1 MTLTIKL
8 SHDFD
13 TGSSNDDGITKL
25 TAVVISGTGAT
36 PLNYVV
42 FTIGATTYS
51 PVLVGPGGVF
61 SFIAPVL
68 PEGTYTI
75 YAQEWNS
82 TLTGMIGS
90 SVMTQFVIDTT
101 APAASGG
108 APDLAAGS
116 DSGISDSD
124 DITSDDTPTLSG
136 SGVEAF
142 ATVKLYDTDGTT
154 LLGTNQADASGNWTI
169 TSSPLSEGSHTL
181 TVRQT
186 DLAGNTS
193 TVASSSLVVTID
205 KTAPTTTISAI
216 DIGNDSGSLNTDFI
230 TNVASQTV
238 TATLSPA
245 LTAGEILYGSVNGG
259 ASWTDITNQVSGTS
273 VIWTGVTLSGSS
285 SIMMKVADAAGNDG
299 TVASQSYTLDQ
310 IADAAPVATVTIND
324 VDGYISYAE
333 KSAVSFTVTNLDVDA
348 TAVVTFSDGNAA
360 HDVTANVLADGT
372 ATADLSDLV
381 EGTVTATIA
390 ITDVAGNTATGNGD
404 SSTKDTTADSALVAR
419 VTINDVDGYISNTEK
434 SAVSFT
440 VANLDVDAT
449 AVVTFSDGNP
459 AHDVTVPVLADGTAT
474 ADLSGLDEGAVT
486 ATIAITDVAG
496 NTATGT
502 SDSSTKDTT
511 ANPPAAPDLEVASDT
526 GVSNNDDLTNDATP
540 TVTGSGA
547 EESATVTLY
556 DTDGTTVLG
565 TDVADAS
572 GNWSI
577 TSTNLG
583 DGQHTLT
590 AKQVDLAGN
599 ESIASA
605 GLAVSIDTVVD
616 SAPIATLVV
625 GGSNGP
631 NVANATVSF
640 VVSGLDGNATGQVT
654 FSDGTYSTAPVA
666 VSGNGTYTADLSTL
680 TGTITS
686 IFNITDVAGNS
697 GYVTGNVVY
706 TTIQAAVD
714 AASAN
719 DTILIANGTYTEQVV
734 IDGKNGLTLQEAD
747 GATVIIKAPADVIET
762 VRSSS
767 DRELHGVVTVKNA
780 LDVTL
785 DGITVDGDGRA
796 NTIDESTGAGQANYI
811 GVVYRNA
818 SGSVLDVD
826 ITGIRDAYPGGNT
839 VGSHPIVSGNQRG
852 VGIQVDNDTQL
863 AFTMT
868 GGSISDFQKN
878 ATVFNNANLN
888 VSGVTVTGGG
898 AQTINAQNGI
908 QVLNSTGTVSG
919 NTITG
924 IGYAGAQVVY
934 SGAVLAYGNTDLDI
948 TNNTITGA
956 NLESTAAKV
965 VGIFVLDFGTPNNG
979 GTISGNTISYV
990 DEAIDVSG
998 DFITTGITVGANTVS
1013 NIDLTDPYA
1022 TGVYFSPDA
1031 SPVSFNVTGTDFND
1045 VLHGSN
1051 GADTLIGLAGND
1063 DINGGAG
1070 ADNMSGGAGDD
1081 TFAVDNAG
1089 DSVVEATGEGTDTVN
1104 TTVSFT
1110 LAAGVEVENL
1120 NSVGT
1125 GLNLTGNEFAQ
1136 VITGDAGNNVLT
1148 GMSGA
1153 DKLIGNAGTDTA
1165 TYAAGATIAIDTSG
1179 NWTITDAGGTDTL
1192 TGVEKVTIGSDTYLL
1207 VDKEGANVGGFQTLQ
1222 AAIDAAAGG
1231 ETILVA
1237 PGAYTE
1243 SANYN
1248 LADNTNSGS
1257 NPLGLLINKS
1267 VTIQGVAADGALIT
1281 DASATAATVTA
1292 SVQSNWGTSF
1302 FVTAPDV
1309 TITGLNLV
1317 AATSGGIA
1325 NKAIEVIEDNFTLA
1339 YSVVGSANGDIGSV
1353 IYINDDIAT
1362 SDPGFTSDIA
1372 EFNIHDNILNGDFVL
1387 TNGPGMNLSPTSFV
1401 LADNDFVRNP
1411 GSTDDWN
1418 WGVIITGRDD
1428 AVAWRP
1434 ASLGGPL
1441 VATGNSFSADYTV
1454 DRLLF
1459 VRDDDATKLPTAQF
1473 VEDFITDNGI
1483 QTYAYATSP
1492 AGVPSAV
1499 DLGTTFGFVL
1509 TLTAGN
1515 GSQYANEGDT
1525 LIVKTDGTPA
1535 TETIVTDDLTVEVQS
1550 AELDLVLGGGVITLH
1565 LAGTQNA
1572 DVAGNSNANTIT
1584 GNDADNTLAGDGGND
1599 VLTGN
1604 GGNDTISGGAGTDTA
1619 TYAAGASITIDGSGN
1634 WTVTDGGGTDT
1645 LNGVEKV
1652 VIGSITY
1659 LLVDKQGAND
1669 GGFQSLQA
1677 AIDAA
1682 VGGETLLVAPGAYLE
1697 SANYNPNNNTNDP
1710 GFANPLGLLIN
1721 KSVTIQGVASN
1732 GAPITNAGSTAATI
1746 TSSVQSNWGTNFYVS
1761 AANVKIS
1768 GLRFEGTASGT
1779 VVNKAI
1785 EVIADG
1791 FSITG
1796 AVVIAVVGK
1805 GISSSIYIN
1814 EANVPVGAGA
1824 SFNGATINDY
1834 SIKLNTLTGAVVVTN
1849 GVGWNISAGAMEI
1862 VGNEFKVQTG
1872 GNAIYNNGII
1882 LNGYVDGIAWMN
1894 APVAEPTLISGNTF
1908 EAGFEVLVR
1917 GRDQTSANLPLSL
1930 ADVQTFITNHPGLLQ
1945 YAYAVIPAETALRE
1959 VPSEINGASFPDP
1972 LLAALRTTAS
1982 GAATN
1987 ALAGDTLIVMSG
1999 TGPDNETIS
2008 VDNLTIKA
2016 LSSSADLNLTLGAG
2030 VSNITLADY
2039 ATGQGSDVDVAGNAL
2054 DNAIV
2059 GNSGENILSGDSGS
2073 DTIRGGGDNDTIDGG
2088 TGMDSALYSGSLSA
2102 ANITTNGSGGWNV
2115 SAGGEGT
2122 DSLAGIEIVDG
2133 AEAGKF
2139 LLVGNGGYTT
2149 IQAAINA
2156 ASNGDTIIVAAGT
2169 YTEDVTVTDKAI
2181 SIIGAEPG
2189 VNINGQFLVS
2199 DTMETADVM
2208 RFENLNIDADGK
2220 SYGISVR
2227 NAATDVPGVN
2237 GGKIVL
2243 DGVSIANANEVGF
2256 FYAHPSNG
2264 SNPINPG
2271 TVGSI
2276 EILDSSFTDNGHL
2289 VTGAR
2294 GQGHVNLFGFNGN
2307 LTVNGV
2313 TMTGP
2318 AVDLGD
2324 STFRG
2329 GTITTGNDANP
2340 DKAFSVTGIRT
2351 GTPGVGGYVDA
2362 GNLVLNNVTI
2372 TGNYS
2377 TDVLAVYTIQ
2387 SFATVTVSNVDID
2400 ARGPWGLVNFDS
2412 VSGPLDLSGVSGT
2425 NLATESSIVVL
2436 QGLSGGDSFAGTAGN
2451 DALIGRGGD
2460 DSLDGG
2466 AGNDLIIGGAGN
2478 DSMTGGAGDDTFA
2491 VDNAG
2496 DSVVEATGEGTDTV
2510 NTTVSFTLAAGVEVE
2525 NLILADLATDTED
2538 FENFTAGPITDGENG
2553 WKVAGS
2559 KDQEVIVDPND
2570 ANNMVFRMSS
2580 DPSNGDFGGPY
2591 SPSLPIAAGEPGTT
2605 AAADS
2610 QAISFDFRA
2619 VQLADMSRLEVDL
2632 GNKAGTDRNNFLVI
2646 ENLADGIRI
2655 AVADPML
2662 NGHWDTGP
2670 DTDNFTAYTGNRTLI
2685 SGVDASDTHIFSMV
2699 VRYVAGANNDVVDV
2713 YLDGAHIG
2721 STTTFENYRDALGGT
2736 HGANAE
2742 ANQTSR
2748 LFFRA
2753 SAGGGANDGPGGQN
2767 QGFLFDN
2774 IQNAVFMSDQSLTG
2788 NEFAQSLI
2796 GNAGNNILTGNGG
2809 NDTLSGGLGTDTAT
2823 YTEDLNA
2830 ADFSYDSGHIQV
2842 TTDTEGTDHLNGIE
2856 VVTDGTNV
2864 FRLVGA
2870 GGYGDN
2876 ATAVAASNPGDIIID
2891 GTADYDGNLAV
2902 TVGDELVNDNE
2913 KATVAFT
2920 VAGLDGDATAVVT
2933 FTDEDSNEVTVSVAA
2948 GANGLSY
2955 FADLT
2960 TLNDGTITITITA
2973 TDSGGLTAT
2982 GTGDSLT
2989 LDTASPDVTSAA
3001 STSYL
3006 ENTVVATP
3014 VYMATADGAVTWTLG
3029 GTDAGLFNIDSNSG
3043 EVFFNTSPDAE
3054 NPADVDTNNVY
3065 DITVTAT
3072 DTANNSTVQA
3082 VAISVNDQDEFD
3094 VSAITDTN
3102 AASEAVAENASTGT
3116 VVGITAFASDAD
3128 ATNNTVSYSLSSNP
3142 DNLFAIDSGTGV
3154 VTTLATINRESLGA
3168 SVNIEVTAT
3177 SADGSTS
3184 VQSYSITINDQ
3195 DEFDV
3200 SAITDTNAASEAVA
3214 ENASTGTVVG
3224 ITAFASDADATNNT
3238 VSYSLSS
3245 NPDNLFAI
3253 DSGTGVVTTLA
3264 TINRESLGASVNI
3277 EVTATSADGS
3287 TSVQSYSIA
3296 INDQDE
3302 FDVSAITDTNAAS
3315 EAVAENASTGTVVG
3329 ITAFASDADA
3339 TNNTVSYSLSSN
3351 PDNLFAIDSGTG
3363 VVTTLATINRESL
3376 GASVNIEVTA
3386 TSADGSTS
3394 VQSYSITINDQDEFD
3409 VSAITDTNAAS
3420 EAVAENASTGTVV
3433 GITAFASDADATN
3446 NTVSY
3451 SLSSNPDNL
3460 FAIDSGTGVV
3470 TTLATINRES
3480 LGASVNIEV
3489 TATSADGSTSV
3500 QSYSITI
3507 NDQDEFDVSA
3517 ITDTNAA
3524 SEAVAE
3530 NASTGTV
3537 VGITAFA
3544 SDADATNNT
3553 VSYSLSSNPDNLFAI
3568 DSGTGVVTTLATINR
3583 ESLGASVNIEVTAT
3597 SADGSTSVQSY
3608 SITINDQDEFDVSA
3622 ITDTNAASEAVAEN
3636 ASTGTVVGIT
3646 AFASDADAT
3655 NNTVSYSLSSNPDNL
3670 FAIDS
3675 GTGVVTTLATINR
3688 ESLGASVN
3696 IEVTATSADGS
3707 TSVQSYS
3714 IAINDQDEFD
3724 VSVITDTNA
3733 ASEAVAE
3740 NASTGT
3746 VVGITAFASDADATN
3761 NTVSYSLSS
3770 NPDNLFAIDSGTG
3783 VVTTHATINRESLGA
3798 SVNIEVTAT
3807 SADGSTSVQSYSI
3820 TINDQDEFDVSAI
3833 TDTNAASEAVA
3844 ENASTGT
3851 VVGITAFASDADAT
3865 NNTVSYSLSSNP
3877 DNLFAIDSGT
3887 GVVTT
3892 LATINRESLGASVN
3906 IEVTATSADGSTSVQ
3921 SYSITINDQDEF
3933 DVSAITDTNAA
3944 SEAVAENASTGTVVG
3959 ITAFA
3964 SDADATNNTV
3974 SYSLSSNPDNL
3985 FAIDSGT
3992 GVVTTLATINRESLG
4007 ASVNIEVTATS
4018 ADGSTSV
4025 QSYSIA
4031 INDQDEFDVSV
4042 ITDTNA
4048 ASEAVA
4054 ENASTGTVVGITA
4067 FASDAD
4073 ATDNTVTY
4081 SLTDDAGG
4089 LFAIDA
4095 NTGEVSVNGALDF
4108 ESADSHNITVL
4119 ATSSDTSTSSQTFT
4133 ITVTDVNEAPVIT
4146 ANNGITV
4153 LEGSADTTIASSN
4166 LTTTD
4171 LEQGTAQIVYTLTE
4185 LPSSGTLTKSGVLL
4199 SIGQTFTQANIDAG
4213 VIKYSNDGSEVAND
4227 SFKFT
4232 VSDGTNSLG
4241 EQTFDINV
4249 TAVND
4254 NPVVG
4259 PTDSNTVDAD
4269 TVAENANVGVLV
4281 GIIASASDADFDTTI
4296 TYSLSNS
4303 AGGRFAIDATSG
4315 VVSVAG
4321 ALDYENAASHNITVL
4336 ATSSDGSESS
4346 QTFTIAVTNV
4356 NDNPVLGPTD
4366 NNAAVNTVAE
4376 NASPGA
4382 TVGITA
4388 LASDAD
4394 SDATVTYTL
4403 SNDAG
4408 GKFAIDDTS
4417 GVVTVLSA
4425 LDYESAANHDIVVLA
4440 TSSDGSTSSQTFNIA
4455 VTNVNEAPS
4464 ITPASLVLTVQ
4475 ENLILAGSMAADDP
4489 DVGDNLLFSLEGG
4502 ADENLFTIDANTG
4515 ALSFVTAPDW
4525 ENPTDAGGNNVYDVL
4540 IKVTD
4545 AGSLT
4550 DTQAVTV
4557 TVTNDTA
4564 EAPVTVL
4571 NAGLT
4576 VGENSIDTIIG
4587 NSALNTTDQD
4597 TGVSLIVYTL
4607 TALPTHGTLTKN
4619 GDAMLVG
4626 STFTQANING
4636 GAIKYSHDGNESVS
4650 ESFKFVVSDGTST
4663 LPEQTFTI
4671 SVTNVNDPGSVTIS
4685 GTAVENQTLT
4695 ANVLDPEG
4703 MGTISYQWKA
4713 DGNTISGATG
4723 STLVLTDGQVGK
4735 AISVVASYT
4744 DGKGTAELH
4753 TSAATGIVTN
4763 VNDLPT
4769 GSVVISGPA
4778 VVGAT
4783 LAVSN
4788 TLADED
4794 GLGAITYQWKADGTN
4809 IGGATGSSYTL
4820 TGSQQ
4825 GKTIT
4830 VTASYSDGHGT
4841 AEAVTSTATSAVTS
4855 NIYMGTPNPD
4865 TLVGTAADEVFYGL
4879 ASNDT
4884 INGGAGNDLLDGEA
4898 GNDSLIGGLGDDI
4911 YVLDAAGDKVV
4922 ELPGEGID
4930 TIRSSVT
4937 RTLGAN
4943 QENLTLLGSA
4953 SIKAYG
4959 NGLNN
4964 ILIGNSA
4971 GNTLD
4976 GDGGADIM
4984 SGGLG
4989 NDYYIVDDAGDHV
5002 IENLNEGTADMV
5014 KSWIT
5019 YTLTANVEKLTL
5031 LGSADINGFGNDM
5044 SNSLFGN
5051 SGNNILDGGAG
5062 ADTMTGGEGND
5073 TYIVNSTTDV
5083 VSEFD
5088 GGGTDTV
5095 MSSLGR
5101 SLGAYQENLTLL
5113 GSASINGYGNDM
5125 DNVLVGNSAG
5135 NTLDGKVGADT
5146 MLGGLGNDYYIV
5158 DDAGDDVIE
5167 HMNEGTA
5174 DMVKSWIT
5182 YTLTANVE
5190 KLTLLG
5196 SADINGFGNDMSN
5209 SLFGNTGNNILDGGA
5224 GTDTMTGG
5232 AGNDTYIVNNA
5243 SDVVT
5248 EFLGEGIDTILSSVG
5263 RTLGAYQENLT
5274 FTGSGSINGY
5284 GNALNNAMTG
5294 NSGNNSLRGSD
5305 GADTLAG
5312 GLGNDTLTG
5321 GEDADQFVFDTTPG
5335 GDNVD
5340 TIADFVSGVDKLI
5353 LVNSVFTGLGASGLL
5368 DPEMLLIG
5376 AGLSA
5381 ATDASDRLIYNTT
5394 NGRLYYDADGFGGDA
5409 SVQIARLTGAPTI
5422 IDTDFFIS

>member
-1 MTLTIKL
+1 MTLTINL

-616 SAPIATLVV
+616 SAPLATLVV

-654 FSDGTYSTAPVA
+654 FSDGTSSTAPVA
-666 VSGNGTYTADLSTL
+666 VSGNGTYTADLSTSTL

-686 IFNITDVAGNS
+686 IFNITDAAGNS

-706 TTIQAAVD
+706 TTIQAAVN

-719 DTILIANGTYTEQVV
+719 DTIHVGSGTYTEQVV

-747 GATVIIKAPADVIET
+747 GAIVTIKAPADVVET

-767 DRELHGVVTVKNA
+767 DRELNGVVTVKNA
-780 LDVTL
+780 LNVTL

-839 VGSHPIVSGNQRG
+839 FGGHPIVSGNQRG

-965 VGIFVLDFGTPNNG
+965 VGVFVLDFGTPNNG
-979 GTISGNTISYV
+979 GTISDNTISYV

-1070 ADNMSGGAGDD
+1070 ADNMS
-1081 TFAVDNAG
+1081 
-1089 DSVVEATGEGTDTVN
+1089 
-1104 TTVSFT
+1104 
-1110 LAAGVEVENL
+1110 
-1120 NSVGT
+1120 
-1125 GLNLTGNEFAQ
+1125 
-1136 VITGDAGNNVLT
+1136 
-1148 GMSGA
+1148 
-1153 DKLIGNAGTDTA
+1153 
-1165 TYAAGATIAIDTSG
+1165 
-1179 NWTITDAGGTDTL
+1179 
-1192 TGVEKVTIGSDTYLL
+1192 
-1207 VDKEGANVGGFQTLQ
+1207 
-1222 AAIDAAAGG
+1222 
-1231 ETILVA
+1231 
-1237 PGAYTE
+1237 
-1243 SANYN
+1243 
-1248 LADNTNSGS
+1248 
-1257 NPLGLLINKS
+1257 
-1267 VTIQGVAADGALIT
+1267 
-1281 DASATAATVTA
+1281 
-1292 SVQSNWGTSF
+1292 
-1302 FVTAPDV
+1302 
-1309 TITGLNLV
+1309 
-1317 AATSGGIA
+1317 
-1325 NKAIEVIEDNFTLA
+1325 
-1339 YSVVGSANGDIGSV
+1339 
-1353 IYINDDIAT
+1353 
-1362 SDPGFTSDIA
+1362 
-1372 EFNIHDNILNGDFVL
+1372 
-1387 TNGPGMNLSPTSFV
+1387 
-1401 LADNDFVRNP
+1401 
-1411 GSTDDWN
+1411 
-1418 WGVIITGRDD
+1418 
-1428 AVAWRP
+1428 
-1434 ASLGGPL
+1434 
-1441 VATGNSFSADYTV
+1441 
-1454 DRLLF
+1454 
-1459 VRDDDATKLPTAQF
+1459 
-1473 VEDFITDNGI
+1473 
-1483 QTYAYATSP
+1483 
-1492 AGVPSAV
+1492 
-1499 DLGTTFGFVL
+1499 
-1509 TLTAGN
+1509 
-1515 GSQYANEGDT
+1515 
-1525 LIVKTDGTPA
+1525 
-1535 TETIVTDDLTVEVQS
+1535 
-1550 AELDLVLGGGVITLH
+1550 
-1565 LAGTQNA
+1565 
-1572 DVAGNSNANTIT
+1572 
-1584 GNDADNTLAGDGGND
+1584 
-1599 VLTGN
+1599 
-1604 GGNDTISGGAGTDTA
+1604 
-1619 TYAAGASITIDGSGN
+1619 
-1634 WTVTDGGGTDT
+1634 
-1645 LNGVEKV
+1645 
-1652 VIGSITY
+1652 
-1659 LLVDKQGAND
+1659 
-1669 GGFQSLQA
+1669 
-1677 AIDAA
+1677 
-1682 VGGETLLVAPGAYLE
+1682 
-1697 SANYNPNNNTNDP
+1697 
-1710 GFANPLGLLIN
+1710 
-1721 KSVTIQGVASN
+1721 
-1732 GAPITNAGSTAATI
+1732 
-1746 TSSVQSNWGTNFYVS
+1746 
-1761 AANVKIS
+1761 
-1768 GLRFEGTASGT
+1768 
-1779 VVNKAI
+1779 
-1785 EVIADG
+1785 
-1791 FSITG
+1791 
-1796 AVVIAVVGK
+1796 
-1805 GISSSIYIN
+1805 
-1814 EANVPVGAGA
+1814 
-1824 SFNGATINDY
+1824 
-1834 SIKLNTLTGAVVVTN
+1834 
-1849 GVGWNISAGAMEI
+1849 
-1862 VGNEFKVQTG
+1862 
-1872 GNAIYNNGII
+1872 
-1882 LNGYVDGIAWMN
+1882 
-1894 APVAEPTLISGNTF
+1894 
-1908 EAGFEVLVR
+1908 
-1917 GRDQTSANLPLSL
+1917 
-1930 ADVQTFITNHPGLLQ
+1930 
-1945 YAYAVIPAETALRE
+1945 
-1959 VPSEINGASFPDP
+1959 
-1972 LLAALRTTAS
+1972 
-1982 GAATN
+1982 
-1987 ALAGDTLIVMSG
+1987 
-1999 TGPDNETIS
+1999 
-2008 VDNLTIKA
+2008 
-2016 LSSSADLNLTLGAG
+2016 
-2030 VSNITLADY
+2030 
-2039 ATGQGSDVDVAGNAL
+2039 
-2054 DNAIV
+2054 
-2059 GNSGENILSGDSGS
+2059 
-2073 DTIRGGGDNDTIDGG
+2073 
-2088 TGMDSALYSGSLSA
+2088 
-2102 ANITTNGSGGWNV
+2102 
-2115 SAGGEGT
+2115 
-2122 DSLAGIEIVDG
+2122 
-2133 AEAGKF
+2133 
-2139 LLVGNGGYTT
+2139 
-2149 IQAAINA
+2149 
-2156 ASNGDTIIVAAGT
+2156 
-2169 YTEDVTVTDKAI
+2169 
-2181 SIIGAEPG
+2181 
-2189 VNINGQFLVS
+2189 
-2199 DTMETADVM
+2199 
-2208 RFENLNIDADGK
+2208 
-2220 SYGISVR
+2220 
-2227 NAATDVPGVN
+2227 
-2237 GGKIVL
+2237 
-2243 DGVSIANANEVGF
+2243 
-2256 FYAHPSNG
+2256 
-2264 SNPINPG
+2264 
-2271 TVGSI
+2271 
-2276 EILDSSFTDNGHL
+2276 
-2289 VTGAR
+2289 
-2294 GQGHVNLFGFNGN
+2294 
-2307 LTVNGV
+2307 
-2313 TMTGP
+2313 
-2318 AVDLGD
+2318 
-2324 STFRG
+2324 
-2329 GTITTGNDANP
+2329 
-2340 DKAFSVTGIRT
+2340 
-2351 GTPGVGGYVDA
+2351 
-2362 GNLVLNNVTI
+2362 
-2372 TGNYS
+2372 
-2377 TDVLAVYTIQ
+2377 
-2387 SFATVTVSNVDID
+2387 
-2400 ARGPWGLVNFDS
+2400 
-2412 VSGPLDLSGVSGT
+2412 
-2425 NLATESSIVVL
+2425 
-2436 QGLSGGDSFAGTAGN
+2436 
-2451 DALIGRGGD
+2451 
-2460 DSLDGG
+2460 
-2466 AGNDLIIGGAGN
+2466 
-2478 DSMTGGAGDDTFA
+2478 GGAGDDTFA

-2632 GNKAGTDRNNFLVI
+2632 GTQAGTDRNNFLVI
-2646 ENLADGIRI
+2646 ENLAGGIRI
-2655 AVADPML
+2655 AVADAML
-2662 NGHWDTGP
+2662 DGHWDTGP

-2685 SGVDASDTHIFSMV
+2685 SGVDASIAHTFSMV

-2713 YLDGAHIG
+2713 YLDGQHIG
-2721 STTTFENYRDALGGT
+2721 VTTTFENYRDALGGT
-2736 HGANAE
+2736 HAANAE

-2748 LFFRA
+2748 LLFRA

-2796 GNAGNNILTGNGG
+2796 GNAGNNILTGHGGNDTIDGGLGTDTAAYSGTLNAANLAANVVDADPNSAGDQAGWTITSADGVDTVTSVEKVTDGNGRTFLLVGNGGYTTIQAAVDAASANDTILIANGTYTEQVVIDGKNGLTLQEADGATVIIKAPADVIETVRSSSDRELHGVVTVKNALDVTLDGITVDGDGRANTIDESTGAGQANYIGVVYRNASGSVLDVDITGIRDAYPGGNTFGGHPIVSGNQRGVGIQVDNDTQLAFTMTGGSISDFQKNATVFNNANLNVSGVTVTGGGAQTINAQNGIQVLNSTGTVSGNTITGIGYAGAQVVYSGAVLAYGNTDLDITNNTITGANLESTAAKVVGVFVLDFGTPNNGGTISDNTISYVDEAIDVSGDFITTGITVGANTVSNIDLTDPYATGVYFSPDASPVSFNVTGTDFNDVLHGSNGADTLIGLAGNDDINGGAGADNMSGGAGDDTFAVDNAGDSVVEATGEGTDTVNTTVSFTLAAGVEVENLILADLATDTEDFENFTAGPITDGENGWKVAGSKDQEVIVDPNDANNMVFRMSSDPSNGDFGGPYSPSLPIAAGEPGTTAAADSQAISFDFRAVQLADMSRLEVDLGTQAGTDRNNFLVIENLAGGIRIAVADAMLDGHWDTGPDTDNFTAYTGNRTLISGVDASIAHTFSMVVRYVAGANNDVVDVYLDGQHIGVTTTFENYRDALGGTHAANAEANQTSRLLFRASAGGGANDGPGGQNQGFLFDNIQNAVFMSDQSLTGNEFAQSLIGNAGNNILTGHGG

-3014 VYMATADGAVTWTLG
+3014 VYTATADGAVTWTLG

-3094 VSAITDTN
+3094 VSVITDTN

-3184 VQSYSITINDQ
+3184 VQSYSIAINDQDEFDVSVITDTNAASEAVAENASTGTVVGITAFASDADATNNTVSYSLSSNPDNLFAIDSGTGVVTTLATINRESLGASVNIEVTATSADGSTSVQSYSIAINDQ

-3394 VQSYSITINDQDEFD
+3394 VQSYSI
-3409 VSAITDTNAAS
+3409 A
-3420 EAVAENASTGTVV
+3420 
-3433 GITAFASDADATN
+3433 
-3446 NTVSY
+3446 
-3451 SLSSNPDNL
+3451 
-3460 FAIDSGTGVV
+3460 
-3470 TTLATINRES
+3470 
-3480 LGASVNIEV
+3480 
-3489 TATSADGSTSV
+3489 
-3500 QSYSITI
+3500 
-3507 NDQDEFDVSA
+3507 
-3517 ITDTNAA
+3517 
-3524 SEAVAE
+3524 
-3530 NASTGTV
+3530 
-3537 VGITAFA
+3537 
-3544 SDADATNNT
+3544 
-3553 VSYSLSSNPDNLFAI
+3553 
-3568 DSGTGVVTTLATINR
+3568 
-3583 ESLGASVNIEVTAT
+3583 
-3597 SADGSTSVQSY
+3597 
-3608 SITINDQDEFDVSA
+3608 INDQDEFDVSA

-3783 VVTTHATINRESLGA
+3783 VVTT
-3798 SVNIEVTAT
+3798 
-3807 SADGSTSVQSYSI
+3807 
-3820 TINDQDEFDVSAI
+3820 
-3833 TDTNAASEAVA
+3833 
-3844 ENASTGT
+3844 
-3851 VVGITAFASDADAT
+3851 
-3865 NNTVSYSLSSNP
+3865 
-3877 DNLFAIDSGT
+3877 
-3887 GVVTT
+3887 

-3921 SYSITINDQDEF
+3921 SYSIAINDQDEF
-3933 DVSAITDTNAA
+3933 DVSVITDTNAA

-4185 LPSSGTLTKSGVLL
+4185 LPSSGTLTKSGVVL

-4281 GIIASASDADFDTTI
+4281 GIIASASDADFGTTI

-4303 AGGRFAIDATSG
+4303 AGGKFAIDATSG

-4346 QTFTIAVTNV
+4346 QTFNIAVTNV

-4425 LDYESAANHDIVVLA
+4425 LDYESATNHDIVVLA
-4440 TSSDGSTSSQTFNIA
+4440 TSSDGSTSSKTFNIA

-4841 AEAVTSTATSAVTS
+4841 AEAVTSTATSTVTS

-4865 TLVGTAADEVFYGL
+4865 TLVGTAADEEFYGL

-4943 QENLTLLGSA
+4943 QENLTLLGSS
-4953 SIKAYG
+4953 SISGYG
-4959 NGLNN
+4959 NSLNN
-4964 ILIGNSA
+4964 VLTGNSA

-4976 GDGGADIM
+4976 GKEGADTM
-4984 SGGLG
+4984 SGGG
-4989 NDYYIVDDAGDHV
+4989 SNDFYYVDDVGDV
-5002 IENLNEGTADMV
+5002 VVENLNEGLGDMV
-5014 KSWIT
+5014 LSSIT
-5019 YTLTANVEKLTL
+5019 YMLTANVEKLTL
-5031 LGSADINGFGNDM
+5031 LGADDIDAYGNDL
-5044 SNSLFGN
+5044 NNTLTGN
-5051 SGNNILDGGAG
+5051 SGNNILDGITGTDTMKGGAG
-5062 ADTMTGGEGND
+5062 DD
-5073 TYIVNSTTDV
+5073 TYIVNSSSDTVT
-5083 VSEFD
+5083 EFE
-5088 GGGTDTV
+5088 GEGTDTIL
-5095 MSSLGR
+5095 SSVGLT
-5101 SLGAYQENLTLL
+5101 LGAYQENLTLT
-5113 GSASINGYGNDM
+5113 GAATINGYGNTLN
-5125 DNVLVGNSAG
+5125 NVMIGNSAG
-5135 NTLDGKVGADT
+5135 NSLDGKAGADT
-5146 MLGGLGNDYYIV
+5146 MSGGGGNDFYYV
-5158 DDAGDDVIE
+5158 DDAGDLIIE
-5167 HMNEGTA
+5167 VMDEGNGDFVRST
-5174 DMVKSWIT
+5174 IT
-5182 YTLTANVE
+5182 YTLTPNVE

-5196 SADINGFGNDMSN
+5196 SDNIDAYGNDLNNTLTGN
-5209 SLFGNTGNNILDGGA
+5209 SGNNILDGIT
-5224 GTDTMTGG
+5224 GTDTMKGG
-5232 AGNDTYIVNNA
+5232 AGDDTYIVNSS
-5243 SDVVT
+5243 SDTVT
-5248 EFLGEGIDTILSSVG
+5248 EFYGEGIDTILSSVG

-5274 FTGSGSINGY
+5274 FTGLAAINGY
-5284 GNALNNAMTG
+5284 GNTLNNVMTG
-5294 NSGNNSLRGSD
+5294 NAANNALSGAAGSD
-5305 GADTLAG
+5305 TLSG

-5321 GEDADQFVFDTTPG
+5321 GADADYFMFDSSPG
-5335 GDNVD
+5335 AGNVD
-5340 TIADFVSGVDKLI
+5340 TIADFLSGLDKLV
-5353 LVNSVFTGLGASGLL
+5353 LDSAVFSAFGSPGPL
-5368 DPEMLLIG
+5368 DPSMLLMG
-5376 AGLSA
+5376 AGLTTA
-5381 ATDASDRLIYNTT
+5381 ADANDYLIYNTS
-5394 NGRLYYDADGFGGDA
+5394 NGRLYYDGDGLDGA
-5409 SVQIARLTGAPTI
+5409 AAVQIATLTGKPTI
-5422 IDTDFFIS
+5422 IDSDFFIS